1 MYADSLSFWRDMKE
15 YKLREYVYQSHSFIY
30 NLKVL
35 KFVFLLDIKKVSE
48 GLASVK
54 TQFQWYRTKNN
65 GLLKSL
71 K

>member
-15 YKLREYVYQSHSFIY
+15 YKLREHVYQSHSFIY

-48 GLASVK
+48 GLAWRHNFTDTGPKIMV
-54 TQFQWYRTKNN
+54 Y
-65 GLLKSL
+65 
-71 K
+71 